1 MKTNELFQDDS
12 EAPVNRFEILFI
24 LIHLIIVLPPVR
36 ALLTEP
42 RSLGLG
48 ITSLLFV
55 MGLWM
60 MRGVVKTTR
69 VEFLENFE
77 DSENSVF
84 GVWTLLAFYLGAPI
98 IGALVGGFGLISLIT
113 GTIHLTKGTPLMD
126 IGLSDWI
133 IGPNLIVTFGVAL
146 LMWGVHLQPQRV
158 KALAAAQ
165 DPDSPPGYSGV
176 FRKFFIEI
184 VIAIQANRFFFLLL
198 DSLPKSESGEWIMNA
213 ILLAMVSTVFFLP
226 LQLLVWRLRNRPVS
240 RWDVWKLL
248 FLFTFVSLSFH
259 LAPDGWVTLIREW
272 F

>member
-1 MKTNELFQDDS
+1 MRH
-12 EAPVNRFEILFI
+12 V
-24 LIHLIIVLPPVR
+24 
-36 ALLTEP
+36 LTEP

-55 MGLWM
+55 VGLWM

-69 VEFLENFE
+69 DEFFKNFE
-77 DSENSVF
+77 NSENSIS
-84 GVWTLLAFYLGAPI
+84 GVWILLAFYIGAPI
-98 IGALVGGFGLISLIT
+98 IGVLIGGFGLISLIT

-133 IGPNLIVTFGVAL
+133 IGPDLIVTFGVAL
-146 LMWGVHLQPQRV
+146 LMWGSHLQPKRV

-165 DPDSPPGYSGV
+165 GDGTRRIQSDV

-198 DSLPKSESGEWIMNA
+198 DSLPKSKSGDWIMNA

-226 LQLLVWRLRNRPVS
+226 LQLLVWRLRNCPVS
-240 RWDVWKLL
+240 RWDLWKMLLL
-248 FLFTFVSLSFH
+248 FSFVSLSFH
-259 LAPDGWVTLIREW
+259 LAPEGWLNLIRGW